1 MDLSEN
7 IMNLSDNIDILSL
20 ELMGNNKKYNSY
32 MRKNNKSETKRLNYE
47 KELNELHKEEILR
60 ITNDLLD
67 NPNSKKYNY
76 DIEKSFEYYRK
87 NIIKDIELRNVEE
100 KNNYNED
107 EDMLF
112 GNMEE
117 NKKRIPNFYGYTFK
131 R

>member
-1 MDLSEN
+1 MD
-7 IMNLSDNIDILSL
+7 LSDNIDILSL
-20 ELMGNNKKYNSY
+20 ELMGNNKKYNNY
-32 MRKNNKSETKRLNYE
+32 MKKNNKSEMKRLNYD
-47 KELNELHKEEILR
+47 KELNELHREEILK

-87 NIIKDIELRNVEE
+87 NIIKDIELRSVEE
-100 KNNYNED
+100 NNNYNQD

-117 NKKRIPNFYGYTFK
+117 NKKTIPNFYSYTFN

>member
-1 MDLSEN
+1 MD
-7 IMNLSDNIDILSL
+7 LSDNIDILSL
-20 ELMGNNKKYNSY
+20 ELMGNNKKYNNY
-32 MRKNNKSETKRLNYE
+32 MKKNNKSEMKRLNYD
-47 KELNELHKEEILR
+47 KELNELHREEILK

-100 KNNYNED
+100 NNSYNQD

-117 NKKRIPNFYGYTFK
+117 NKKTIPNFYSYTFN

>member
-1 MDLSEN
+1 MD
-7 IMNLSDNIDILSL
+7 LSDNIDILSL
-20 ELMGNNKKYNSY
+20 ELMGNNKKYNNY
-32 MRKNNKSETKRLNYE
+32 MRKNSKSEIKRLNYE
-47 KELNELHKEEILR
+47 KELNELHREEILK

-87 NIIKDIELRNVEE
+87 NIIKSIELRNVEE

-117 NKKRIPNFYGYTFK
+117 NKKKIPNFYSYTFS